1 MSRTLSTAA
10 VRELLAQ
17 NSGEVFLVLLTLSH
31 PSMTT
36 LRVVSNTVN
45 ITSRG
50 NLYTAFPFEITL
62 PQDLSEELRPVRL
75 SISNVDRRLIDEIR
89 TIASPITVT
98 MEIITAGAPNT
109 VEVGPFAFEMAS
121 CEYNEQTITATL
133 TYEPVLFSAFPG
145 KTFDPQLF
153 PGLFGR
159 V

>member
-17 NSGEVFLVLLTLSH
+17 HSGEVFLVLLTLSH

-36 LRVVSNTVN
+36 LRVVSNTEN

-50 NLYTAFPFEITL
+50 NVYTAFPFEIAL
-62 PQDLSEELRPVRL
+62 PPDLSEELRPVRL

-89 TIASPITVT
+89 GIASPIAVR
-98 MEIITAGAPNT
+98 MEIVTAGAPNT
-109 VEVGPFAFEMAS
+109 LEVGPFDFEMAS
-121 CEYNEQTITATL
+121 AEYGVETITATL
-133 TYEPVLFSAFPG
+133 TYEPVLFSSFPG